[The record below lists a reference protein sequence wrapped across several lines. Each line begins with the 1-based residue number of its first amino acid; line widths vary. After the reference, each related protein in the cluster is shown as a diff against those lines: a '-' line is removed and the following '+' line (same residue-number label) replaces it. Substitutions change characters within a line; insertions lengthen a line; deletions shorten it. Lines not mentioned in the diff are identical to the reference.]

1 MDGKTSGCYLIGSLE
16 SICDIARFGA
26 RFAKAVDFIRRGGLD
41 ELPVGRLEIDGDDIF
56 VNVADADLVALEAR
70 RGELHEAYFDIH
82 VPLGGDETIG
92 FARRDPSIKMAFDA
106 EKDVGFCD
114 GLQFEWRTVRRG
126 EFALVWPST
135 CVHVPACTPGA
146 PHSIRKLV
154 FKVRA

>member
-1 MDGKTSGCYLIGSLE
+1 MDGKTSGCYLIGSIE
-16 SICDIARFGA
+16 NIGDVARFGA

-56 VNVADADLVALEAR
+56 VNVADADLVAPEAR

>member
-1 MDGKTSGCYLIGSLE
+1 MDDKTSGCYLIGSIE
-16 SICDIARFGA
+16 NIGDVARFGA
-26 RFAKAVDFIRRGGLD
+26 RFAKAADFIRRGGLD
-41 ELPVGRLEIDGDDIF
+41 ELPLGRLEIDGGDVF
-56 VNVADADLVALEAR
+56 VNVADAALVAPEER

-92 FARRDPSIKMAFDA
+92 FARRDSSVVMAFDA

-135 CVHVPACTPGA
+135 CIHAPACTLDT

>member
-1 MDGKTSGCYLIGSLE
+1 MNGEIYLVDSLE
-16 SICDIARFGA
+16 NIGDLVRLGA
-26 RFAKAVDFIRRGGLD
+26 RFTKAADFIRRGGLD
-41 ELPVGRLEIDGDDIF
+41 ELPPGRLDVDGDDVF
-56 VNVADADLVALEAR
+56 VNVADAALVAPEAR

-92 FARRDPSIKMAFDA
+92 FARRDPAAAMDFDVA
-106 EKDVGFCD
+106 RDVGFCD
-114 GLQFEWRTVRRG
+114 GVQFEWRTVRRG

-135 CVHVPACTPGA
+135 CIHAPACTLDA